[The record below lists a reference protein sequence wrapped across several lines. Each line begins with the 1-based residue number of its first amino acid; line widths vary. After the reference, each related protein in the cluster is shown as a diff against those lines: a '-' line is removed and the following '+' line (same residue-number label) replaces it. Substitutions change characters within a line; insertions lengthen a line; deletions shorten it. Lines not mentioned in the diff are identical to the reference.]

1 MTRYY
6 CPVCEK
12 ETSWKWDVG
21 VGMEIAVLFTGG
33 LAGFLIL
40 FYTKKCIACG
50 GYPLQKLPPLPLTEV
65 CPACSMPVSGDY
77 LRCPSC
83 EIDLP

>member
-12 ETSWKWDVG
+12 ETSWNWYIG
-21 VGMEIAVLFTGG
+21 VGSEL
-33 LAGFLIL
+33 LALITCGFSLLLIL
-40 FYTKKCIACG
+40 FYKKKCIICG